1 MAAEDND
8 EAWIQRSLR
17 DVAAPGIGGGIQF
30 VVEKINCKQAD
41 WQFRVVSLLINK
53 VVGTRRVL
61 GDPERPRVSNQSLSW
76 AKAFAVELSSKPS
89 PWL

>member
-8 EAWIQRSLR
+8 KSWIQRSLR
-17 DVAAPGIGGGIQF
+17 DAEAPGIGDGIKF

-53 VVGTRRVL
+53 VVGA
-61 GDPERPRVSNQSLSW
+61 PRPGRPWASQSLKSV
-76 AKAFAVELSSKPS
+76 FVVG
-89 PWL
+89 